1 MRRLCWQLGHGGT
14 LCHAAHNQGQ
24 VSKVYC
30 TIPAFGK
37 GNIIFYKKTAQLP
50 FLWIRA
56 KNFMSSNVSWNICI
70 VSPLWYFCETHAH
83 CCKGEGDGVC
93 NVLTYCVFTF
103 IAAVSI
109 IINNDGGFR
118 GEDCT
123 LVLRFR
129 VFVPGDCRGC
139 ILGRRRLKDP
149 SDISMY
155 KINLLPP
162 IKKHWLF
169 CCWR

>member
-1 MRRLCWQLGHGGT
+1 MCPET
-14 LCHAAHNQGQ
+14 FALCHP
-24 VSKVYC
+24 SD
-30 TIPAFGK
+30 
-37 GNIIFYKKTAQLP
+37 IFVRHMPTVA
-50 FLWIRA
+50 R
-56 KNFMSSNVSWNICI
+56 
-70 VSPLWYFCETHAH
+70 
-83 CCKGEGDGVC
+83 GEGDGVC

-149 SDISMY
+149 SDIFMY

-162 IKKHWLF
+162 IKKH
-169 CCWR
+169 

>member
-1 MRRLCWQLGHGGT
+1 M
-14 LCHAAHNQGQ
+14 
-24 VSKVYC
+24 YC

-50 FLWIRA
+50 FL
-56 KNFMSSNVSWNICI
+56 FMNPSSKFHVIKCVLKHLHCVI
-70 VSPLWYFCETHAH
+70 VSPHLIFCETHAH

-93 NVLTYCVFTF
+93 NILTYCVFTF

-139 ILGRRRLKDP
+139 ILGRRRLKDT
-149 SDISMY
+149 SNIF
-155 KINLLPP
+155 IN
-162 IKKHWLF
+162 
-169 CCWR
+169 